1 MPCPAQTCTRMCGI
15 MPCPTQAMYKNVR
28 HYALSYANNVQECA
42 ALCLVLRKQCIRR
55 CGIMPC
61 PSQTMYIKGAALCP
75 VLRKQCLKKLR
86 HYALSCAYNVLEC
99 AALCLVLRKQCI
111 RRCGAVELRR
121 SFPCKFVY
129 FIKMKISCKKPDLY
143 SFSRTWF
150 AALSPNILS
159 SFTLKKNILCIL
171 RNVSSRI
178 FLNAHTDQ
186 ICLHYLTLIN

>member
-1 MPCPAQTCTRMCGI
+1 MPCLAQ
-15 MPCPTQAMYKNVR
+15 PMYKKV
-28 HYALSYANNVQECA
+28 
-42 ALCLVLRKQCIRR
+42 
-55 CGIMPC
+55 
-61 PSQTMYIKGAALCP
+61 
-75 VLRKQCLKKLR
+75 R
-86 HYALSCAYNVLEC
+86 HYALSCATNVQEC
-99 AALCLVLRKQCI
+99 AELCLVLRKQCI
-111 RRCGAVELRR
+111 RRCGAVELNILRQIPQR
-121 SFPCKFVY
+121 TPQKDLLFLFFHFPCKFVY